1 MTDRENRSRGPIVT
15 PYRAVVS
22 VLLAAA
28 AAGIVTAVTMSVDE
42 DTVAITDNRVVLVRP
57 EPDSNALRQERIF
70 ARVAETYTGVLEV
83 DGVEI
88 PEDQL
93 DRREGL
99 SSIGYTP
106 GPGTETGA
114 LDPGRRCATVIF
126 WPIAS
131 TRADAD
137 THRWCWEVN

>member
-1 MTDRENRSRGPIVT
+1 MADEAPRPRSPLFT
-15 PYRAVVS
+15 PYRVVVS
-22 VLLAAA
+22 MLLAAA
-28 AAGIVTAVTMSVDE
+28 AAGIITAVTMSVDE
-42 DTVAITDNRVVLVRP
+42 ETVGIPDTRVVLVRP
-57 EPDSNALRQERIF
+57 EPNSNALRQERIF
-70 ARVAETYTGVLEV
+70 ARVADTYTGVLEV

-99 SSIGYTP
+99 SAIGFTP

-114 LDPGRRCATVIF
+114 LDPGRRCARVIF

-131 TRADAD
+131 TRAESAS
-137 THRWCWEVN
+137 HQWCWEVN

>member
-1 MTDRENRSRGPIVT
+1 MADEARHPRRALFT
-15 PYRAVVS
+15 PYRVVVS
-22 VLLAAA
+22 VILAAA
-28 AAGIVTAVTMSVDE
+28 IAGIVTAVTMSVDE
-42 DTVAITDNRVVLVRP
+42 ESVGIADNRVVFVRP

-70 ARVAETYTGVLEV
+70 ARVADTHTGVLEV

-126 WPIAS
+126 WPITS
-131 TRADAD
+131 TRADAA
-137 THRWCWEVN
+137 THRWCWDVN